1 MMLAF
6 PGGASSAESRTIS
19 LGGPTSPDACSPCH
33 PRIGTSRNPAVVFD
47 HAAHILVQCIACHA
61 SPAHQ
66 DGVTRRP
73 PMDTCFACHG
83 LVHGPSGELAS
94 AECADCHPASF
105 KRRPASHVKDWAGAP
120 HARASKADGVNR
132 CMMCHDAPADCD
144 GCHTKEAP
152 EVGPMPLV
160 YLSTVPAPSFP
171 ATVTIDIDAPVA
183 MGQCAFCHSD
193 IDDFQVEGL
202 MFKHAPHL
210 ERAYRCVTCHPAFPH
225 GPAGTDRPPMR
236 PCYRC
241 HGLYHNGQGDV
252 ASGACEVCHTKDF
265 KLVPAD
271 HTKAFI
277 TGEHKTGA
285 RDDAARCSQCHP
297 SAACV
302 KCHNGSGK
310 LADGKPA
317 KKVVP
322 ADHRKPQ
329 WRSEHGPL
337 YLEQKGLCAVCHT
350 SESCQQCHVTTMPHP
365 ATWLA
370 DHARGKGSL
379 AKDCN
384 VCHADRTVCQECHHA
399 SVGSQAL
406 VRENCVGCHEEMK
419 TEPATD
425 IKVAGL
431 AEHAVH
437 FGVEEKKGEPY
448 YCEDCHIG
456 FGPGGVHVTSP
467 ATGPHDMR
475 ICYECHG
482 ALDYRN
488 IRIAPWP
495 GSELCLRCH
504 KDLKI

>member
-1 MMLAF
+1 
-6 PGGASSAESRTIS
+6 
-19 LGGPTSPDACSPCH
+19 
-33 PRIGTSRNPAVVFD
+33 
-47 HAAHILVQCIACHA
+47 
-61 SPAHQ
+61 
-66 DGVTRRP
+66 
-73 PMDTCFACHG
+73 
-83 LVHGPSGELAS
+83 
-94 AECADCHPASF
+94 
-105 KRRPASHVKDWAGAP
+105 
-120 HARASKADGVNR
+120 
-132 CMMCHDAPADCD
+132 
-144 GCHTKEAP
+144 
-152 EVGPMPLV
+152 
-160 YLSTVPAPSFP
+160 
-171 ATVTIDIDAPVA
+171 
-183 MGQCAFCHSD
+183 
-193 IDDFQVEGL
+193 
-202 MFKHAPHL
+202 
-210 ERAYRCVTCHPAFPH
+210 
-225 GPAGTDRPPMR
+225 
-236 PCYRC
+236 
-241 HGLYHNGQGDV
+241 
-252 ASGACEVCHTKDF
+252 
-265 KLVPAD
+265 
-271 HTKAFI
+271 
-277 TGEHKTGA
+277 
-285 RDDAARCSQCHP
+285 
-297 SAACV
+297 
-302 KCHNGSGK
+302 
-310 LADGKPA
+310 
-317 KKVVP
+317 
-322 ADHRKPQ
+322 
-329 WRSEHGPL
+329 
-337 YLEQKGLCAVCHT
+337 
-350 SESCQQCHVTTMPHP
+350 MPHP